1 MKYISPWIRFKGE
14 KKGNKHLKG
23 EKEIGKIRNR
33 ICYFVCA
40 VFTLMTVYI

>member
-1 MKYISPWIRFKGE
+1 MDQIQRG
-14 KKGNKHLKG
+14 KKGNKCLKG

-40 VFTLMTVYI
+40 VFTLTTVFIWNA